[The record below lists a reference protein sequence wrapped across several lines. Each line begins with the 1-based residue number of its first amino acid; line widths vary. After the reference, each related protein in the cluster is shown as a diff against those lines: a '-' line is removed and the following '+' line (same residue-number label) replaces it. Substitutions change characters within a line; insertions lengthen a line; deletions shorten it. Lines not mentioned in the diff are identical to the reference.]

1 MPFRN
6 TSVMGGSQGWQ
17 YDDQE
22 KAAIDA
28 KNRYGDQAARMYLAQ
43 MQSNDNRYNTDAQ
56 VGANR
61 YSTDAQ
67 VAISGRQG
75 DRAAQEL
82 NRFGSFDDNAQH
94 DYAMGRMK
102 SDDNLATA
110 TLQYGAGNKRADLEG
125 RQYDD
130 TRVATV
136 AKAQAEAEKI
146 QLRNALIKDYMDKA
160 RGNGQAGVPGA
171 APGAVPRSGMSDEE
185 MFFMMNDG
193 NPADLMKSRSEE
205 KRYDRDR
212 SDRQGE
218 QQFALATTLL
228 QSVNPQSRALGAQM
242 MSQAK
247 NSPVAGMPAG
257 QLGQA
262 FAPQRDAVEV
272 LSSPTMK
279 LEIEDLVRGINSS
292 VTDNGSPEWNAKL
305 EGIKSKAVSLGAPRD
320 EVDAA
325 LMDMLSQ
332 SVDEPGFLSHPISS
346 TIDAFLPGSPMQ
358 DNFSSESQKRKSI
371 GLRPQR

>member
-56 VGANR
+56 VGAGR
-61 YSTDAQ
+61 YAADAQ
-67 VAISGRQG
+67 LASTGKYS
-75 DRAAQEL
+75 DRADTEL
-82 NRFGSFDDNAQH
+82 KRFGTFDDNAQH

-136 AKAQAEAEKI
+136 ARASAEAEQI
-146 QLRNALIKDYMDKA
+146 QLMNELRKSFMP
-160 RGNGQAGVPGA
+160 QAGAPGAGGA
-171 APGAVPRSGMSDEE
+171 APMGGMSAE
-185 MFFMMNDG
+185 DG
-193 NPADLMKSRSEE
+193 AFLAFGGSPADLMKSRSEG